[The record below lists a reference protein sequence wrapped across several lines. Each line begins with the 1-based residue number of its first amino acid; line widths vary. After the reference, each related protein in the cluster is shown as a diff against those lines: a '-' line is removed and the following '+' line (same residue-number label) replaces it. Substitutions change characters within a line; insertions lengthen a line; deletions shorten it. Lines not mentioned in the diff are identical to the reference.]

1 MAAKIYGTV
10 LIDAYVPL
18 FSLNLSAGLPGIPNN
33 NGKFAGMKHFRLILT
48 IIRLVTLFLFVADVI
63 FMVTLY
69 NSIKKRY
76 IDDVEQCLRRADL
89 IELIDRLTARGYG
102 KDGVIEVWLG
112 LEKSD
117 VGAAK
122 SPEELL
128 DINYSQGYKRMDRQ
142 LISVI
147 TKYLHDSYGDN
158 IGSPD
163 MEMLEEVFRRELNF
177 SGFYPEEVYII
188 SSEGTIEYSSDLW
201 EMEHRV
207 DGELIYKA
215 CISPLT
221 RNVFDEMSGVIAV
234 TVAIALVFTFA
245 FWYLLYVINR
255 QRTIEEMK
263 DDFTNNMTHEL
274 KTPIA
279 IAYAANDS
287 LLQFPDPS
295 DEARTR
301 KYLTAALEQLAKLT
315 VLVDNILAMSME
327 RRKNLTLAKEE
338 IRLRPFLESIIK
350 QQKIKVQKEC
360 HIRLECQDDAT
371 VKADPAH
378 LSNILGNLIDNSVK
392 YSGDRVD
399 IIVRADSGSISVSDN
414 GIGISRKNLPEIF
427 NRFYRVP
434 SGNRQNVRGYGIG
447 LFYVKSIVEKHG
459 WDISVESEVGVGTT
473 FLIKFAKR

>member
-1 MAAKIYGTV
+1 
-10 LIDAYVPL
+10 
-18 FSLNLSAGLPGIPNN
+18 
-33 NGKFAGMKHFRLILT
+33 MKHFRLILT
-48 IIRLVTLFLFVADVI
+48 IIRLVTLVLFVADII
-63 FMVTLY
+63 FMMSLY

-89 IELIDRLTARGYG
+89 IELIDRLTAKGYG

-117 VGAAK
+117 VGVAK

-128 DINYSQGYKRMDRQ
+128 NMNYSQGYKRLDRQ

-147 TKYLHDSYGDN
+147 TKYLHDSYEEN

-163 MEMLEEVFRRELNF
+163 MGMLEEVFRRELNF

-188 SSEGTIEYSSDLW
+188 SGDGSFEYSSDLW
-201 EMEHRV
+201 EIEHRV

-221 RNVFDEMSGVIAV
+221 RNIFDEMSGVIAV
-234 TVAIALVFTFA
+234 TGAIALVFTIA
-245 FWYLLYVINR
+245 FGYLLYVINR
-255 QRTIEEMK
+255 QKTIEEMK

-301 KYLTAALEQLAKLT
+301 KYLTAALEQLTKLT
-315 VLVDNILAMSME
+315 GLVDNILAMSME
-327 RRKNLTLAKEE
+327 RSKHLTLTKEE
-338 IRLRPFLESIIK
+338 IRLRPFLESIIR
-350 QQKIKVQKEC
+350 QQKIKVQKEFR
-360 HIRLECQDDAT
+360 IRLECQDDAM
-371 VKADPAH
+371 VKADPTH

-392 YSGDRVD
+392 YSGEKVN
-399 IIVRADSGSISVSDN
+399 IVVRADSSSISVSDD
-414 GIGISRKNLPEIF
+414 GIGIPRKNLPEIF
-427 NRFYRVP
+427 KRFYRVP

-459 WDISVESEVGVGTT
+459 WNISVESEVGIGTT
-473 FLIKFAKR
+473 FLINFTRR

>member
-1 MAAKIYGTV
+1 MSGC
-10 LIDAYVPL
+10 
-18 FSLNLSAGLPGIPNN
+18 PNN
-33 NGKFAGMKHFRLILT
+33 YGKFGGMKHFRLILT
-48 IIRLVTLFLFVADVI
+48 IIRLVTLVLFVADII
-63 FMVTLY
+63 FMMSLY

-89 IELIDRLTARGYG
+89 IELIDRLTAKGYG

-117 VGAAK
+117 VGVAK

-128 DINYSQGYKRMDRQ
+128 NMNYSQGYKRLDRQ

-147 TKYLHDSYGDN
+147 TKYLHDSYEEN

-163 MEMLEEVFRRELNF
+163 MGMLEEVFRRELNF

-188 SSEGTIEYSSDLW
+188 SGDGSFEYSSDLW
-201 EMEHRV
+201 EIEHRV

-221 RNVFDEMSGVIAV
+221 RNIFDEMSGVIAV
-234 TVAIALVFTFA
+234 TGAIALVFTIA
-245 FWYLLYVINR
+245 FGYLLYVINR
-255 QRTIEEMK
+255 QKTIEEMK

-301 KYLTAALEQLAKLT
+301 KYLTAALEQLTKLT
-315 VLVDNILAMSME
+315 GLVDNILAMSME
-327 RRKNLTLAKEE
+327 RSKHLTLTKEE
-338 IRLRPFLESIIK
+338 IRLRPFLESIIR
-350 QQKIKVQKEC
+350 QQKIKVQKEFR
-360 HIRLECQDDAT
+360 IRLECQDDAM
-371 VKADPAH
+371 VKADPTH

-392 YSGDRVD
+392 YSGEKVN
-399 IIVRADSGSISVSDN
+399 IVVRADSSSISVSDD
-414 GIGISRKNLPEIF
+414 GIGIPRKNLPEIF
-427 NRFYRVP
+427 KRFYRVP

-459 WDISVESEVGVGTT
+459 WNISVESEVGIGTT
-473 FLIKFAKR
+473 FLINFTRR